1 MEQGSSFECELPRDR
16 KPRLGS
22 SFGDML
28 VRHGGQNLQDMS
40 EEENEAPNAPADV
53 RDSNGEQDL
62 SLEIGAGGGFGD
74 ASILNANLFPQHTS
88 QQEDEDRD
96 IFDDVGEHVIIC

>member
-1 MEQGSSFECELPRDR
+1 VGQGSSLECELPRIREPSLDLSLKDLLISR
-16 KPRLGS
+16 
-22 SFGDML
+22 
-28 VRHGGQNLQDMS
+28 GGQNLQDMS